1 MKRSGRRRAAIAC
14 CMGSWQE
21 LAGAMKSQMVYTS
34 SYTDIG
40 RSRIDVDAVQN
51 AKMPLM
57 LEKSKVDVKYTKV
70 YSMNSPR
77 PGLCRG
83 STGKR

>member
-1 MKRSGRRRAAIAC
+1 MFPSEAEEVDENQGGNSDEEKRSPTCGHSLLH
-14 CMGSWQE
+14 GE

-40 RSRIDVDAVQN
+40 RSKLDVDAVQN

-57 LEKSKVDVKYTKV
+57 LEKSRCKVH
-70 YSMNSPR
+70 
-77 PGLCRG
+77 
-83 STGKR
+83 